1 MRRWWIVACV
11 AALALP
17 AMAFEPGVPVPLPG
31 PQVLAVQGSGGPGGN
46 PRAAVARFL
55 ELSEDQMAT
64 WDQLIADRDAAA
76 QPILERLAEIRQE
89 LADLFAG
96 GDPDPAEVGTLV
108 IERHGLVGQLGDIQ
122 RAYVEGFVAML
133 SDEQAARYGL
143 VRRAE
148 QVLPVIPAFRAVG
161 LLPRR

>member
-17 AMAFEPGVPVPLPG
+17 AMALEPGAPAAPMGAQAVALQAG
-31 PQVLAVQGSGGPGGN
+31 PIDDAA
-46 PRAAVARFL
+46 RAAVARFL

-108 IERHGLVGQLGDIQ
+108 IERHGLVGQLGDIH
-122 RAYVEGFVAML
+122 RTYVEGFVAML

-148 QVLPVIPAFRAVG
+148 QVLPVIPAFRRTG